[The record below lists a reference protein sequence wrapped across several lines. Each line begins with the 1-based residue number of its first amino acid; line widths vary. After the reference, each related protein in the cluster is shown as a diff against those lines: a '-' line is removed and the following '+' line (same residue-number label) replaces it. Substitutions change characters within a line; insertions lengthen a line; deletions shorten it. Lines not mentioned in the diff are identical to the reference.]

1 MNVLNQTPAT
11 PSNKTAW
18 VTWADWTGLAAS
30 IACGIH
36 CAAMPLLLSY
46 LPSFGLSWLAHEG
59 FHQWMTVACFLFA
72 AAAFVPG
79 WRKHKSLVPA
89 FSGVI
94 GITLLSLSAFVF
106 GDECCA
112 AAAQNQGSQSAACT
126 DAACADAACTDAA
139 CTDAAC
145 TDAACADAACTD
157 AACTD
162 AACTDAACADAAC
175 TDAACADAACTA
187 CSEEEI
193 GQSPEVST
201 QYQFATFTN
210 WLSPLGGLFLVI
222 GHIANH
228 RKNCTCSSG
237 HCCLDGEQSLKQLTR
252 PEK

>member
-1 MNVLNQTPAT
+1 MDLLPQTT
-11 PSNKTAW
+11 TINSNKSVW
-18 VTWADWTGLAAS
+18 MTWADWTGLAAS

-59 FHQWMTVACFLFA
+59 FHQWMTVLCFIFA
-72 AAAFVPG
+72 ASAFVPG

-112 AAAQNQGSQSAACT
+112 AATESQLAQNTACTDIACTDVACTDVACT
-126 DAACADAACTDAA
+126 DAAC
-139 CTDAAC
+139 
-145 TDAACADAACTD
+145 
-157 AACTD
+157 
-162 AACTDAACADAAC
+162 
-175 TDAACADAACTA
+175 
-187 CSEEEI
+187 SEQKS
-193 GQSPEVST
+193 GQAMDIKKRF
-201 QYQFATFTN
+201 QFASFTN

-237 HCCLDGEQSLKQLTR
+237 HCCLEADHTLRQ
-252 PEK
+252 

>member
-1 MNVLNQTPAT
+1 MNVLNQTPPT
-11 PSNKTAW
+11 PSNKAAW

-145 TDAACADAACTD
+145 ADAACA
-157 AACTD
+157 
-162 AACTDAACADAAC
+162 
-175 TDAACADAACTA
+175 DAACADAACTA

>member
-1 MNVLNQTPAT
+1 MDLLPQTT
-11 PSNKTAW
+11 TTTSSKSVW
-18 VTWADWTGLAAS
+18 MTWADWTGLAAS

-59 FHQWMTVACFLFA
+59 FHQWMTLVCFVFA
-72 AAAFVPG
+72 ASAFVPG

-112 AAAQNQGSQSAACT
+112 AATGSQLAQNATCT
-126 DAACADAACTDAA
+126 DAACTDAA

-145 TDAACADAACTD
+145 TDAACSEQKSGQATD
-157 AACTD
+157 
-162 AACTDAACADAAC
+162 
-175 TDAACADAACTA
+175 
-187 CSEEEI
+187 I
-193 GQSPEVST
+193 QKGF
-201 QYQFATFTN
+201 QFASFTN

-228 RKNCTCSSG
+228 RKNCTCSRG
-237 HCCLDGEQSLKQLTR
+237 HCCLEADHTLRQ
-252 PEK
+252 

>member
-1 MNVLNQTPAT
+1 MRPKIPAPLQPENLVRTMDLLPQTT
-11 PSNKTAW
+11 TIHSNKSVW
-18 VTWADWTGLAAS
+18 MTWADWTGLAAS

-59 FHQWMTVACFLFA
+59 FHQWMTVLCFIFA
-72 AAAFVPG
+72 ASAFVPG

-112 AAAQNQGSQSAACT
+112 AATESQLAQNTACTDVACTDVACT
-126 DAACADAACTDAA
+126 DAAC
-139 CTDAAC
+139 
-145 TDAACADAACTD
+145 
-157 AACTD
+157 
-162 AACTDAACADAAC
+162 
-175 TDAACADAACTA
+175 
-187 CSEEEI
+187 SEQKS
-193 GQSPEVST
+193 GQAMDIKKRF
-201 QYQFATFTN
+201 QFASFTN

-237 HCCLDGEQSLKQLTR
+237 HCCLEADHTLRQ
-252 PEK
+252 

>member
-126 DAACADAACTDAA
+126 DAACTDAA
-139 CTDAAC
+139 CT
-145 TDAACADAACTD
+145 
-157 AACTD
+157 
-162 AACTDAACADAAC
+162 
-175 TDAACADAACTA
+175 DAACTA

>member
-1 MNVLNQTPAT
+1 MNVLNQTPPT

-139 CTDAAC
+139 CA
-145 TDAACADAACTD
+145 DAACA
-157 AACTD
+157 
-162 AACTDAACADAAC
+162 
-175 TDAACADAACTA
+175 DAACADAACTA

-237 HCCLDGEQSLKQLTR
+237 HCCLDGEQSLKQLTK

>member
-1 MNVLNQTPAT
+1 MDLLPQTT
-11 PSNKTAW
+11 TINSNKSVW
-18 VTWADWTGLAAS
+18 MTWADLTGLAAS

-59 FHQWMTVACFLFA
+59 FHQWMTVVCFIFA
-72 AAAFVPG
+72 AGAFVPG

-112 AAAQNQGSQSAACT
+112 AATGSQLTQNAACT
-126 DAACADAACTDAA
+126 DAACTDAA

-145 TDAACADAACTD
+145 TDAACSEQKSGQATD
-157 AACTD
+157 
-162 AACTDAACADAAC
+162 
-175 TDAACADAACTA
+175 
-187 CSEEEI
+187 I
-193 GQSPEVST
+193 KNNF
-201 QYQFATFTN
+201 QFASFTN

-237 HCCLDGEQSLKQLTR
+237 HCCLEADHTLRQ
-252 PEK
+252 

>member
-1 MNVLNQTPAT
+1 MDLLPQTTTTT
-11 PSNKTAW
+11 PSNSMW
-18 VTWADWTGLAAS
+18 MTWADWTGLAAS

-59 FHQWMTVACFLFA
+59 FHQWMTVFCFVFA
-72 AAAFVPG
+72 ASAFVPG

-112 AAAQNQGSQSAACT
+112 AATGSQLAQN
-126 DAACADAACTDAA
+126 AACTDAA

-145 TDAACADAACTD
+145 TDAGCTD
-157 AACTD
+157 AACSEQKSGQATD
-162 AACTDAACADAAC
+162 IQK
-175 TDAACADAACTA
+175 
-187 CSEEEI
+187 SF
-193 GQSPEVST
+193 
-201 QYQFATFTN
+201 QFASFTN
-210 WLSPLGGLFLVI
+210 WLSPLGGFFLVI

-237 HCCLDGEQSLKQLTR
+237 HCCLEADHTLRQ
-252 PEK
+252 

>member
-1 MNVLNQTPAT
+1 MDLLPQTTTTT
-11 PSNKTAW
+11 PSNSMW
-18 VTWADWTGLAAS
+18 MTWADWTGLAAS

-59 FHQWMTVACFLFA
+59 FHQWMTVVCFVFA
-72 AAAFVPG
+72 ASAFVPG

-112 AAAQNQGSQSAACT
+112 AATGSQLAQN
-126 DAACADAACTDAA
+126 AACTDAA

-145 TDAACADAACTD
+145 SEQKSGQATDVQK
-157 AACTD
+157 
-162 AACTDAACADAAC
+162 
-175 TDAACADAACTA
+175 
-187 CSEEEI
+187 SF
-193 GQSPEVST
+193 
-201 QYQFATFTN
+201 QFASFTN
-210 WLSPLGGLFLVI
+210 WLSPLGGFFLVI

-237 HCCLDGEQSLKQLTR
+237 HCCLEADHTLRQ
-252 PEK
+252 

>member
-1 MNVLNQTPAT
+1 MDLLPQTT
-11 PSNKTAW
+11 TTTSSKSVW
-18 VTWADWTGLAAS
+18 MTWADWTGLAAS

-59 FHQWMTVACFLFA
+59 FHQWMTVVCFVFA
-72 AAAFVPG
+72 ASAFVPG

-89 FSGVI
+89 FSGII

-112 AAAQNQGSQSAACT
+112 AATGSQLAQN
-126 DAACADAACTDAA
+126 AACTDAA

-145 TDAACADAACTD
+145 SEQKSGQATDIQK
-157 AACTD
+157 
-162 AACTDAACADAAC
+162 
-175 TDAACADAACTA
+175 
-187 CSEEEI
+187 SF
-193 GQSPEVST
+193 
-201 QYQFATFTN
+201 QFASFTN
-210 WLSPLGGLFLVI
+210 WLSPLGGFFLVI

-237 HCCLDGEQSLKQLTR
+237 HCCLEADHTLRQ
-252 PEK
+252 

>member
-1 MNVLNQTPAT
+1 MDLLHQTTT
-11 PSNKTAW
+11 PTSNKASW
-18 VTWADWTGLAAS
+18 MTWADWTGLAAS

-59 FHQWMTVACFLFA
+59 FHQWMTVLCFVFA
-72 AAAFVPG
+72 ASAFIPG

-112 AAAQNQGSQSAACT
+112 AATGSPLAQNATCT
-126 DAACADAACTDAA
+126 DAACTDAA

-145 TDAACADAACTD
+145 TD
-157 AACTD
+157 
-162 AACTDAACADAAC
+162 
-175 TDAACADAACTA
+175 TA
-187 CSEEEI
+187 CGEQEAAETTNIEKSF
-193 GQSPEVST
+193 
-201 QYQFATFTN
+201 QFATFTN

-237 HCCLDGEQSLKQLTR
+237 HCCLESDHALRQLTT

>member
-1 MNVLNQTPAT
+1 MDLLPQTT
-11 PSNKTAW
+11 TIKSNRSVW
-18 VTWADWTGLAAS
+18 MTWADWTGLAAS

-59 FHQWMTVACFLFA
+59 FHQWMTVACFIFA
-72 AAAFVPG
+72 ASAFVPG

-112 AAAQNQGSQSAACT
+112 AATGSQLT
-126 DAACADAACTDAA
+126 QNAA

-157 AACTD
+157 AT
-162 AACTDAACADAAC
+162 CADAAC
-175 TDAACADAACTA
+175 TDAAC
-187 CSEEEI
+187 SEQKI
-193 GQSPEVST
+193 GQAT
-201 QYQFATFTN
+201 DIKNNFQFASFTN

-237 HCCLDGEQSLKQLTR
+237 HCCLEADHTSGQ
-252 PEK
+252 

>member
-1 MNVLNQTPAT
+1 MDLLPQTT
-11 PSNKTAW
+11 TIKSNRSVW
-18 VTWADWTGLAAS
+18 MTWADWTGLAAS

-59 FHQWMTVACFLFA
+59 FHQWMTVACFIFA
-72 AAAFVPG
+72 ASAFVPG

-112 AAAQNQGSQSAACT
+112 AATGSQLT
-126 DAACADAACTDAA
+126 QNAACTDAA

-145 TDAACADAACTD
+145 TDAACADAAC
-157 AACTD
+157 
-162 AACTDAACADAAC
+162 ADAAC
-175 TDAACADAACTA
+175 TDAACSEQKSGQAAD
-187 CSEEEI
+187 I
-193 GQSPEVST
+193 KNNF
-201 QYQFATFTN
+201 QFASFTN

-237 HCCLDGEQSLKQLTR
+237 HCCLEADHTSGQ
-252 PEK
+252 

>member
-1 MNVLNQTPAT
+1 MNVLNQTTAA
-11 PSNKTAW
+11 PSSKTAW
-18 VTWADWTGLAAS
+18 VTLADWTGLAAS

-46 LPSFGLSWLAHEG
+46 LPSFGLSWLAGEG
-59 FHQWMTVACFLFA
+59 FHQWMTLACFLFA

-112 AAAQNQGSQSAACT
+112 AAAKNQVAQNAACADADCADADCTDADCT
-126 DAACADAACTDAA
+126 DAACADAACA
-139 CTDAAC
+139 
-145 TDAACADAACTD
+145 DAACADTS
-157 AACTD
+157 
-162 AACTDAACADAAC
+162 
-175 TDAACADAACTA
+175 CTA

-193 GQSPEVST
+193 GQSAEVSA

-237 HCCLDGEQSLKQLTR
+237 HCCLDGEQSLKQLTK
-252 PEK
+252 PEKENV

>member
-1 MNVLNQTPAT
+1 M
-11 PSNKTAW
+11 
-18 VTWADWTGLAAS
+18 TWADWTGLAAS

-59 FHQWMTVACFLFA
+59 FHQWMTILCFIFA
-72 AAAFVPG
+72 ASAFIPG

-112 AAAQNQGSQSAACT
+112 AATGSPLAQNATCT
-126 DAACADAACTDAA
+126 DAACTDAA

-145 TDAACADAACTD
+145 TDAACGKQEAGEAMNVET
-157 AACTD
+157 
-162 AACTDAACADAAC
+162 
-175 TDAACADAACTA
+175 
-187 CSEEEI
+187 SF
-193 GQSPEVST
+193 QL
-201 QYQFATFTN
+201 ATFTN

-237 HCCLDGEQSLKQLTR
+237 HCCLESDHA
-252 PEK
+252 

>member
-126 DAACADAACTDAA
+126 DAACTDAACTDAA

-145 TDAACADAACTD
+145 T
-157 AACTD
+157 
-162 AACTDAACADAAC
+162 
-175 TDAACADAACTA
+175 A
-187 CSEEEI
+187 CSEKEI

-237 HCCLDGEQSLKQLTR
+237 HCCLDGEQSLKQLTK

>member
-1 MNVLNQTPAT
+1 MDLLHQTTT
-11 PSNKTAW
+11 PTSNKASW
-18 VTWADWTGLAAS
+18 MTWADWTGLAAS

-59 FHQWMTVACFLFA
+59 FHQWMTVLCFVFA
-72 AAAFVPG
+72 ASAFVPG
-79 WRKHKSLVPA
+79 WLKHKSLVPA

-112 AAAQNQGSQSAACT
+112 AATGSPLAQNATCT
-126 DAACADAACTDAA
+126 DAACTDAA

-145 TDAACADAACTD
+145 TD
-157 AACTD
+157 
-162 AACTDAACADAAC
+162 
-175 TDAACADAACTA
+175 TA
-187 CSEEEI
+187 CGEQEAAETTNIEKSF
-193 GQSPEVST
+193 
-201 QYQFATFTN
+201 QFATFTN
-210 WLSPLGGLFLVI
+210 WLSPLVGVFLVI
-222 GHIANH
+222 GQIANH

-237 HCCLDGEQSLKQLTR
+237 HCCLESDHALRQLTT

>member
-1 MNVLNQTPAT
+1 MNVLNQTPPT

-126 DAACADAACTDAA
+126 DAAC
-139 CTDAAC
+139 TDAAC
-145 TDAACADAACTD
+145 TDAACADAAC
-157 AACTD
+157 A
-162 AACTDAACADAAC
+162 
-175 TDAACADAACTA
+175 DAACADAACTA

-237 HCCLDGEQSLKQLTR
+237 HCCLDGEQSLKQLTK

>member
-1 MNVLNQTPAT
+1 MNVLNQTPPT

-59 FHQWMTVACFLFA
+59 FHQWMTVVCFLFA

-126 DAACADAACTDAA
+126 DAACTDAACTDAA

-145 TDAACADAACTD
+145 T
-157 AACTD
+157 
-162 AACTDAACADAAC
+162 
-175 TDAACADAACTA
+175 DAACTA

-237 HCCLDGEQSLKQLTR
+237 HCCLDGEQSLKQLTK

>member
-1 MNVLNQTPAT
+1 MNVLNQTPPT

-126 DAACADAACTDAA
+126 DAAC
-139 CTDAAC
+139 

-162 AACTDAACADAAC
+162 AACTDAAC

-237 HCCLDGEQSLKQLTR
+237 HCCLDGEQSLKQLTK

>member
-1 MNVLNQTPAT
+1 MDLLPQTTTTT
-11 PSNKTAW
+11 PSNSMW
-18 VTWADWTGLAAS
+18 MTWADWTGLAAS

-59 FHQWMTVACFLFA
+59 FHQWMTVFCFVFA
-72 AAAFVPG
+72 ASAFVPG

-112 AAAQNQGSQSAACT
+112 AATGSQLAQNAACT
-126 DAACADAACTDAA
+126 DAACTDAA

-145 TDAACADAACTD
+145 TDAACSEQKSGQATD
-157 AACTD
+157 VQK
-162 AACTDAACADAAC
+162 
-175 TDAACADAACTA
+175 
-187 CSEEEI
+187 SF
-193 GQSPEVST
+193 
-201 QYQFATFTN
+201 QFASFTN
-210 WLSPLGGLFLVI
+210 WLSPLGGFFLVI

-237 HCCLDGEQSLKQLTR
+237 HCCLEADHTLRQ
-252 PEK
+252 

>member
-1 MNVLNQTPAT
+1 MRPKIPAPLQPENLVRTMDLLPQTT
-11 PSNKTAW
+11 TIHSNKSVW
-18 VTWADWTGLAAS
+18 MTWADWTGLAAS

-59 FHQWMTVACFLFA
+59 FHQWMTVLCFIFA
-72 AAAFVPG
+72 ASAFVPG

-112 AAAQNQGSQSAACT
+112 AATESQLAQNTACT
-126 DAACADAACTDAA
+126 DVACTDVACTDVACTDAACTDAA

-145 TDAACADAACTD
+145 TDAAC
-157 AACTD
+157 
-162 AACTDAACADAAC
+162 
-175 TDAACADAACTA
+175 
-187 CSEEEI
+187 SEQKS
-193 GQSPEVST
+193 GQAMDIKKRF
-201 QYQFATFTN
+201 QFASFTN

-237 HCCLDGEQSLKQLTR
+237 HCCLEADHTLRQ
-252 PEK
+252 

>member
-1 MNVLNQTPAT
+1 M
-11 PSNKTAW
+11 
-18 VTWADWTGLAAS
+18 TWADWTGLAAS

-59 FHQWMTVACFLFA
+59 FHQWMTVACFIFA
-72 AAAFVPG
+72 ASAFVPG

-112 AAAQNQGSQSAACT
+112 AATGSQLTQNAACT
-126 DAACADAACTDAA
+126 DAACTDAA

-145 TDAACADAACTD
+145 TDAACTDAACTD

-162 AACTDAACADAAC
+162 AACTDAACTDAAC
-175 TDAACADAACTA
+175 TDAAC
-187 CSEEEI
+187 SEQKI
-193 GQSPEVST
+193 GQAT
-201 QYQFATFTN
+201 DIKNNFQFASFTN

-237 HCCLDGEQSLKQLTR
+237 HCCLEADHTSGQ
-252 PEK
+252 

>member
-1 MNVLNQTPAT
+1 MNVLNQTPPT

-126 DAACADAACTDAA
+126 DAACTDAA

-145 TDAACADAACTD
+145 TACI
-157 AACTD
+157 
-162 AACTDAACADAAC
+162 
-175 TDAACADAACTA
+175 
-187 CSEEEI
+187 EEEI

-201 QYQFATFTN
+201 QYQLATFTN

>member
-126 DAACADAACTDAA
+126 DAAC
-139 CTDAAC
+139 TDAAC
-145 TDAACADAACTD
+145 TDAACADAACT
-157 AACTD
+157 AR
-162 AACTDAACADAAC
+162 
-175 TDAACADAACTA
+175 
-187 CSEEEI
+187 SEEEI

>member
-1 MNVLNQTPAT
+1 MDLLHQTTT
-11 PSNKTAW
+11 PTSNNSAW
-18 VTWADWTGLAAS
+18 TTWADWTGLAAS

-59 FHQWMTVACFLFA
+59 FHQWMTILCFIFA
-72 AAAFVPG
+72 ASAFIPG

-89 FSGVI
+89 FSGLI

-112 AAAQNQGSQSAACT
+112 QTTGSPLAQNAACT
-126 DAACADAACTDAA
+126 DATCTDAA

-145 TDAACADAACTD
+145 GKQEAGEAMNVET
-157 AACTD
+157 
-162 AACTDAACADAAC
+162 
-175 TDAACADAACTA
+175 
-187 CSEEEI
+187 SF
-193 GQSPEVST
+193 
-201 QYQFATFTN
+201 QFATFTN

-237 HCCLDGEQSLKQLTR
+237 HCCLESEPALRQ
-252 PEK
+252 

>member
-1 MNVLNQTPAT
+1 MNVLNQTPPT

-126 DAACADAACTDAA
+126 DAAC
-139 CTDAAC
+139 
-145 TDAACADAACTD
+145 
-157 AACTD
+157 
-162 AACTDAACADAAC
+162 

-237 HCCLDGEQSLKQLTR
+237 HCCLDGEQSLKQLTK

>member
-126 DAACADAACTDAA
+126 DAACTDAACTDAA

-145 TDAACADAACTD
+145 TDAACTD
-157 AACTD
+157 AACT
-162 AACTDAACADAAC
+162 DAAC

>member
-1 MNVLNQTPAT
+1 MNVLNQTPPT

-112 AAAQNQGSQSAACT
+112 AAAQNQVSQS
-126 DAACADAACTDAA
+126 AACTDAA

-145 TDAACADAACTD
+145 TDAACADAAC
-157 AACTD
+157 A
-162 AACTDAACADAAC
+162 
-175 TDAACADAACTA
+175 DAACADAACTA

-237 HCCLDGEQSLKQLTR
+237 HCCLDGEQSLKQLTK

>member
-1 MNVLNQTPAT
+1 MNVLNQTPPT

-126 DAACADAACTDAA
+126 DAACTDAACTDAA

-145 TDAACADAACTD
+145 TDAACTD

-162 AACTDAACADAAC
+162 AACT
-175 TDAACADAACTA
+175 DAACTA

>member
-1 MNVLNQTPAT
+1 MNVLNQTQPT

-94 GITLLSLSAFVF
+94 GITLLSLSICF

-112 AAAQNQGSQSAACT
+112 AAAQNQGSQSAAL
-126 DAACADAACTDAA
+126 
-139 CTDAAC
+139 
-145 TDAACADAACTD
+145 
-157 AACTD
+157 
-162 AACTDAACADAAC
+162 
-175 TDAACADAACTA
+175 
-187 CSEEEI
+187 
-193 GQSPEVST
+193 
-201 QYQFATFTN
+201 Y
-210 WLSPLGGLFLVI
+210 
-222 GHIANH
+222 
-228 RKNCTCSSG
+228 R
-237 HCCLDGEQSLKQLTR
+237 CCLYRCCLYRCCLYRCCLYRCCLCRCCLCRCCLPHAVKRRSVNLRKFQLNTNLR
-252 PEK
+252 HLQIG

>member
-1 MNVLNQTPAT
+1 MDLLPQTT
-11 PSNKTAW
+11 TIKSNRSVW
-18 VTWADWTGLAAS
+18 MTWADWTGLAAS

-59 FHQWMTVACFLFA
+59 FHQWMTVACFIFA
-72 AAAFVPG
+72 ASAFVPG

-112 AAAQNQGSQSAACT
+112 AATGSQLTQNAACT
-126 DAACADAACTDAA
+126 DAACTDAA

-145 TDAACADAACTD
+145 TDAAC
-157 AACTD
+157 
-162 AACTDAACADAAC
+162 
-175 TDAACADAACTA
+175 
-187 CSEEEI
+187 SEQKI
-193 GQSPEVST
+193 GQAT
-201 QYQFATFTN
+201 DIKNNFQFASFTN

-237 HCCLDGEQSLKQLTR
+237 HCCLEADHTSGQ
-252 PEK
+252 

>member
-1 MNVLNQTPAT
+1 MNVLNQTPVT

-126 DAACADAACTDAA
+126 DAACTDAA

-145 TDAACADAACTD
+145 TDAACADAAC
-157 AACTD
+157 A
-162 AACTDAACADAAC
+162 DAACADAAC
-175 TDAACADAACTA
+175 ADAACADAACTA